1 MIPPK
6 EIIDL
11 ITKNEKF
18 LILTHSTPDGDAFG
32 SSLAL
37 KYLLEKLGKKV
48 EVFTEL
54 PVPAQYRFLPGTD
67 SLGDIR
73 NLKTD
78 SFDVLFLID
87 CNSPK
92 RVSNEKEITEKIE
105 KFNGSFIIIDHHIE
119 ISSTPQ
125 ENSKLIK
132 WIVPSKAATGAM
144 IFELIKA
151 LDQPITEE
159 IAQNLYTS
167 IIVDTGNFQFDNTT
181 EEVFLIATELVKAGA
196 KPSYIYQES
205 FESWSEGRFRLFSR
219 MLNKLEITP
228 PLAISF
234 ISLEDFLETGTTEP
248 DTERFV
254 EFIRI
259 LKNITISA
267 LFREV
272 DKGFIKAS
280 LRSKGDIDVS
290 IVARDFGGGGHKNA
304 AGYRLRGDFDK
315 ARLSLIE
322 KLKEHKLL

>member
-11 ITKNEKF
+11 INEKEKF

-37 KYLLEKLGKKV
+37 RYLLEKLGKKV
-48 EVFTEL
+48 KVFTEL
-54 PVPAQYRFLPGTD
+54 PVPTQYRFLPGTD
-67 SLGDIR
+67 SIGDIK
-73 NLKTD
+73 NLEIN
-78 SFDVLFLID
+78 SYDVLFLVD

-92 RVSNEKEITEKIE
+92 RVSNEREITEKIE
-105 KFNGSFIIIDHHIE
+105 KFNGSIIIIDHHIE
-119 ISSTPQ
+119 TSSTPQ
-125 ENSKLIK
+125 DNSKLIK
-132 WIVPSKAATGAM
+132 WIVPSKAATGVL
-144 IFELIKA
+144 IYELIKA
-151 LDQPITEE
+151 FKQPITAE
-159 IAQNLYTS
+159 IAKNLYTS

-181 EEVFLIATELVKAGA
+181 EEVFHIATELVKAGA

-234 ISLEDFLETGTTEP
+234 ISLEDFQETGTTES

-259 LKNITISA
+259 LKDITISA

-272 DKGFIKAS
+272 NKGFIKAS

-304 AGYRLRGDFDK
+304 AGYRLTGDFYK

-322 KLKEHKLL
+322 KLKEYKLL

>member
-11 ITKNEKF
+11 ITEKEKF

-37 KYLLEKLGKKV
+37 KYLLEMLGKKV

-54 PVPAQYRFLPGTD
+54 PVPNQYRFLPGTD
-67 SLGDIR
+67 TLGDLK
-73 NLKTD
+73 NLETKPY
-78 SFDVLFLID
+78 DVLFLVD

-92 RVSNEKEITEKIE
+92 RVSNEREITEKIE
-105 KFNGSFIIIDHHIE
+105 KFNGTIIIIDHHIE
-119 ISSTPQ
+119 TSTSSQ

-132 WIVPSKAATGAM
+132 WIVPSKAATG
-144 IFELIKA
+144 ILIYELIKA
-151 LDQPITEE
+151 LEQPITLEM
-159 IAQNLYTS
+159 AKNLYTS

-181 EEVFLIATELVKAGA
+181 DEVFQIATELVKAGA

-234 ISLEDFLETGTTEP
+234 ISLEDFQETGTTEP

-259 LKNITISA
+259 LKNVTISA

-272 DKGFIKAS
+272 KKGFIKAS

-290 IVARDFGGGGHKNA
+290 LLARDFGGGGHKNA
-304 AGYRLRGDFDK
+304 AGYRITGDFEK
-315 ARLSLIE
+315 ARLSLLE
-322 KLKEHKLL
+322 KLKEHQLL